1 MSASAAATPLID
13 RTSPLQRGVPA
24 FFVLL
29 WSTGFIGAKLGLP
42 YVGPLTF
49 LTLRFAVCLA
59 ILAPIALV
67 SGARWPRPRMVLHLA
82 VVGMLM
88 QFTYLLGVY
97 VGIAWGVPAGVTAL
111 IVGFQPILTA
121 ALAGLALGERVAPRQ
136 WAGLMLGLVGVALV
150 IGNKGLL
157 DPARLA
163 GAGFAILAMVGI
175 TIGTLYQK
183 RFCTGVDLRSAVVVQ
198 NSVAGVAMLAT
209 ALLVEPMVV
218 HWTGQLV
225 FALVWLSVVL
235 SVGATML
242 FLHLIRHGAA
252 SRVSS
257 LFYLTPA
264 VTAVIAYLLFDE
276 TLSPVA
282 LVGMAVAAAGV
293 WAVNAPGR

>member
-1 MSASAAATPLID
+1 MSPVD
-13 RTSPLQRGVPA
+13 MPSPLQRLVPA

-49 LTLRFAVCLA
+49 LSMRFVVCLA
-59 ILAPIALV
+59 ILVPVALAM
-67 SGARWPRPRMVLHLA
+67 GARWPRPRMVAHLG

-88 QFTYLLGVY
+88 QYTYLLGVY

-121 ALAGLALGERVAPRQ
+121 ALAGITLGERVGPRQ
-136 WAGLMLGLVGVALV
+136 WAGLALGLVGVVLV

-157 DPARLA
+157 DSSRLA
-163 GAGFAILAMVGI
+163 GAGFTVLAMVGI
-175 TIGTLYQK
+175 TVGTLYQK
-183 RFCTGVDLRSAVVVQ
+183 RYCTGVDLRTAVVVQ
-198 NSVAGVAMLAT
+198 NAIAGLAMLAT
-209 ALLVEPMVV
+209 ALLFEPMVV

-225 FALVWLSVVL
+225 FALGWLSIVL

-242 FLHLIRHGAA
+242 FLHLIRQGAA

-264 VTAVIAYLLFDE
+264 VTAIIAYLLFDE
-276 TLSPVA
+276 TLGPVA
-282 LVGMAVAAAGV
+282 LAGMAIAAAGV
-293 WAVNAPGR
+293 WVVNARAR

>member
-1 MSASAAATPLID
+1 MTVSAPTTSMVATP
-13 RTSPLQRGVPA
+13 SPLQRVVPA

-42 YVGPLTF
+42 FVGPLTF
-49 LTLRFAVCLA
+49 LTLRFAVCLG
-59 ILAPIALV
+59 ILVPIALAT
-67 SGARWPRPRMVLHLA
+67 GARWPGPRMVGHLA

-88 QFTYLLGVY
+88 QYTYLLGVY
-97 VGIAWGVPAGVTAL
+97 VGIAWGVPAGVAAL

-121 ALAGLALGERVAPRQ
+121 ALAGVALGERVAPRQ
-136 WAGLMLGLVGVALV
+136 WLGLALGLVGVALV

-157 DPARLA
+157 DPTHLA
-163 GAGFAILAMVGI
+163 GAGFAILAMIGI

-198 NSVAGVAMLAT
+198 NAVGGVAMLAT
-209 ALLVEPMVV
+209 ALLLEPMVV

-242 FLHLIRHGAA
+242 LLYLIRHGAA

-276 TLSPVA
+276 TLGPVA

-293 WAVNAPGR
+293 WAVNSK